1 MPAQIRESLF
11 VERLVAGLAAAF
23 GFVAMALAGIG
34 LYGVMSYAV
43 SQRTRE
49 IGLRVALGADQ
60 RSVLMLVLREV
71 AILAGIGIAIGLPGG
86 YGLGKLIE
94 SQLFNLKARDP
105 LTFLVATAAL
115 VSTALVAGLIPAVR
129 AARVDPMTA
138 LRYE

>member
-1 MPAQIRESLF
+1 
-11 VERLVAGLAAAF
+11 
-23 GFVAMALAGIG
+23 
-34 LYGVMSYAV
+34 MSYAV